1 MSAQTEVTSSELGAA
16 IAHVRTELSRADAK
30 AGTLLALAGTA
41 LTVLLA
47 LLARTSLPG
56 LAVTAGWLTAAVVA
70 TAVAHLALAIRPSL
84 TGDHGL
90 VRYARRGA
98 AAVREE
104 LDAVDRGHWD
114 AVCRQK
120 DRDHETLIALSRSAV
135 TKYRRIRTAVDLM
148 LAGLA
153 GITLTAALAALL

>member
-16 IAHVRTELSRADAK
+16 IAHARTELSRADAK

-56 LAVTAGWLTAAVVA
+56 LATTAGWLTAAVVA
-70 TAVAHLALAIRPSL
+70 TAVAHLALAIRPNL
-84 TGDHGL
+84 TGDHGV
-90 VRYARRGA
+90 VRYARRDWA
-98 AAVREE
+98 TVSNEFTR
-104 LDAVDRGHWD
+104 LDAVWIAR
-114 AVCRQK
+114 AA
-120 DRDHETLIALSRSAV
+120 HESREAEALVALSRSAV
-135 TKYRRIRTAVDLM
+135 TKYRRIRTAVDLL